1 MKVINGSNFGST
13 SMHNYQVI
21 ISGEL
26 KGIELD
32 EQDLEDIVQKFNGP
46 SGEITLRLF
55 YLTRKIQLKNNNG
68 QFTGFILYM
77 SQDCFSDIDWSLI
90 ENDVKSIVE
99 QIDAVISP
107 YK

>member
-1 MKVINGSNFGST
+1 
-13 SMHNYQVI
+13 MHNYQVI

-26 KGIELD
+26 KGKELD
-32 EQDLEDIVQKFNGP
+32 EQDLEDIVQKFNSP
-46 SGEITLRLF
+46 TGEITLRLF
-55 YLTRKIQLKNNNG
+55 YLTRKIQLINNNG

-77 SQDCFSDIDWSLI
+77 SQDCFSEIDWSLI